1 MITNVDESRLKQID
15 TPAAGQDANDI
26 PYYEPP
32 LNPFLR
38 CQMPANLVTDSDLL
52 RQYYK
57 MGVPQYRI
65 IAGKI

>member
-1 MITNVDESRLKQID
+1 MITNVEESKLTRID
-15 TPAAGQDANDI
+15 TAAGGKDTNSI
-26 PYYEPP
+26 PYYEPA

-38 CQMPANLVTDSDLL
+38 CQMPVTLVTDSDLL

-57 MGVPQYRI
+57 TGVPQYRV

>member
-1 MITNVDESRLKQID
+1 MITNVDQSKLKQID
-15 TPAAGQDANDI
+15 TSAAGKDTNDI